1 MVDAQGRLL
10 GINTAISTRSGSF
23 EGYSFAIPVNL
34 AKRIADDIIENGT
47 YERPYLG
54 VSIFDLDNEFAEEHG
69 LDISQ
74 GVVIHKLVD
83 GGSAQFAGMLPYD
96 VIVAVNGKKIN
107 SVPELQEAIAV
118 SYTHLTLP
126 TICSV

>member
-1 MVDAQGRLL
+1 M
-10 GINTAISTRSGSF
+10 
-23 EGYSFAIPVNL
+23 
-34 AKRIADDIIENGT
+34 
-47 YERPYLG
+47 G

-107 SVPELQEAIAV
+107 SVPELQEAIGRFNVGDMLEMQVLRKGRLKDIPVKLKAG
-118 SYTHLTLP
+118 
-126 TICSV
+126 